1 MLMIA
6 TRMTHQLR
14 QAGATQGARP
24 ELAPASGDG
33 VDDAAGQWPRETG
46 PGLNHSR
53 AVPDKPVLDGI
64 EDKWSQRWHEA
75 RVVQV

>member
-1 MLMIA
+1 MN
-6 TRMTHQLR
+6 
-14 QAGATQGARP
+14 
-24 ELAPASGDG
+24 PA
-33 VDDAAGQWPRETG
+33 AG
-46 PGLNHSR
+46 PGLNQPAREQIAVTIDSMSPDSR

>member
-1 MLMIA
+1 MS
-6 TRMTHQLR
+6 
-14 QAGATQGARP
+14 P
-24 ELAPASGDG
+24 D
-33 VDDAAGQWPRETG
+33 
-46 PGLNHSR
+46 SR

>member
-1 MLMIA
+1 MAPGNGAGIKSAAREQIA
-6 TRMTHQLR
+6 VTIDSMS
-14 QAGATQGARP
+14 P
-24 ELAPASGDG
+24 D
-33 VDDAAGQWPRETG
+33 
-46 PGLNHSR
+46 SR